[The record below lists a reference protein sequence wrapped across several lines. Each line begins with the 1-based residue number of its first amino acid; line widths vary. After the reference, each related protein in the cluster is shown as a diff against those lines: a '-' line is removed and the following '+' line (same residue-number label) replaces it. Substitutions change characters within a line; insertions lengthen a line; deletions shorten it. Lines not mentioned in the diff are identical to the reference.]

1 MPPWSK
7 RSGLFAEDLRYT
19 AKTKARSLHNTI
31 EFWFRKKYGLTI
43 HDPRYLD
50 STVEEM
56 LTDYWA
62 HTFYDDPKALDDAED
77 FDFEIDSVADEIGYQ
92 PDEWEDLT

>member
-1 MPPWSK
+1 
-7 RSGLFAEDLRYT
+7 
-19 AKTKARSLHNTI
+19 
-31 EFWFRKKYGLTI
+31 
-43 HDPRYLD
+43 
-50 STVEEM
+50 M